1 MTITTGIRLGSYQ
14 VLTQIGAG
22 GMGEVYQAHD
32 TKLDRSASKYVTETN
47 ESTAVTTSSV
57 PAGAMLDTWSNAPW
71 TNGVQIE
78 EMEDMQKLFVQT
90 KNSLYEITV
99 IDRWS
104 GEILV
109 RGGHLFPGLTPAQL
123 AGATLWGSLLKI
135 RGIYVGF
142 AMEINAGDQRF
153 LTTRVREI
161 AVETPDAH
169 RF

>member
-1 MTITTGIRLGSYQ
+1 M
-14 VLTQIGAG
+14 
-22 GMGEVYQAHD
+22 E
-32 TKLDRSASKYVTETN
+32 TKDSSEAI
-47 ESTAVTTSSV
+47 TSSV
-57 PAGAMLDTWSNAPW
+57 SAGAILDTWLNDPW

-78 EMEDMQKLFVQT
+78 QMEDMQRLYVQT

-109 RGGHLFPGLTPAQL
+109 RGGQLFPELTPAQL
-123 AGATLWGSLLKI
+123 AGATLWGSFLKM

-142 AMEINAGDQRF
+142 AMEVNAGDQRF

-161 AVETPDAH
+161 AVESPDAQDELL
-169 RF
+169 FY

>member
-1 MTITTGIRLGSYQ
+1 MQ
-14 VLTQIGAG
+14 EQ
-22 GMGEVYQAHD
+22 H
-32 TKLDRSASKYVTETN
+32 
-47 ESTAVTTSSV
+47 SV
-57 PAGAMLDTWSNAPW
+57 PAAAVLSNWCDDPW

-78 EMEDMQKLFVQT
+78 QMDDMQKLYVQT

-99 IDRWS
+99 IDRRS

-109 RGGHLFPGLTPAQL
+109 RGGQLFPELTPAQL
-123 AGATLWGSLLKI
+123 AGATLWGTFLKM

-161 AVETPDAH
+161 AVETRDAP
-169 RF
+169 

>member
-1 MTITTGIRLGSYQ
+1 M
-14 VLTQIGAG
+14 
-22 GMGEVYQAHD
+22 E
-32 TKLDRSASKYVTETN
+32 TKDSFEAI
-47 ESTAVTTSSV
+47 TSSV
-57 PAGAMLDTWSNAPW
+57 SAGAILDTWLNDPW

-78 EMEDMQKLFVQT
+78 QMEDMQRLYVQT

-109 RGGHLFPGLTPAQL
+109 RGGQLFPELTPAQL
-123 AGATLWGSLLKI
+123 AGATLWGSFLKM

-142 AMEINAGDQRF
+142 AMEVNAGDQRF

-161 AVETPDAH
+161 AVESPDAQDELL
-169 RF
+169 FY